1 MNIFQFKS
9 RIWVHHSFTIDQATT
24 LSFKLVPNGLISL
37 KYSQFTDA
45 LAAVKKHYEEN
56 KTWSYKL
63 SNQLTLLSAKK
74 LKSSSMREKKW
85 KTNLKYDINGS
96 REQNQYSPLH
106 LDGLLMRNT
115 KPKLELKS
123 WLTVFEDGVLN

>member
-74 LKSSSMREKKW
+74 LKASSMREKNRKQTW
-85 KTNLKYDINGS
+85 STILMDPGNKINIPHFIWTDYWWEILNQNWNWNRGS
-96 REQNQYSPLH
+96 QYSKM
-106 LDGLLMRNT
+106 GC
-115 KPKLELKS
+115 
-123 WLTVFEDGVLN
+123 

>member
-9 RIWVHHSFTIDQATT
+9 RTWVHHSFTIDQATT

-74 LKSSSMREKKW
+74 LKASSMREKKW

-96 REQNQYSPLH
+96 REQNQYSQLH
-106 LDGLLMRNT
+106 LEGLLMRNT
-115 KPKLELKS
+115 KPKMELKS
-123 WLTVFEDGVLN
+123 WLTVFKDRVLN